1 MNGSTFAR
9 KGHTVFILAITIS
22 IISGRYSILKY
33 KETKGRRIK
42 SSGQTPFNIITKKK
56 KTASPKKKFLTQR
69 KYFPNFF
76 FNLKKKENHFY
87 LMQLLVGT
95 LQCKK
100 NVEIKFLPFFL
111 AKNSNFK
118 S

>member
-22 IISGRYSILKY
+22 IISGRYFILKY

-42 SSGQTPFNIITKKK
+42 GSGQTPFNIIKKITKS
-56 KTASPKKKFLTQR
+56 ASPKKKFLTQR

-76 FNLKKKENHFY
+76 FS
-87 LMQLLVGT
+87 
-95 LQCKK
+95 
-100 NVEIKFLPFFL
+100 I
-111 AKNSNFK
+111 
-118 S
+118 